1 MEDTDL
7 KTRSSTIQKIVDA
20 AMPKH
25 EPEVQAAKD
34 AYDEARAK
42 SREAPMLEIRFR
54 DGRVGCFPY
63 TSLDEAWLLSEGK
76 FTLRFGRKQ
85 IIAEGK
91 NLRRLFDTIIE
102 HRQRFICE
110 GTDEEE
116 AAKPED
122 VSHIDKITIQVVPED
137 QM

>member
-1 MEDTDL
+1 LEDTDL
-7 KTRSSTIQKIVDA
+7 KIRSTAVQKIVEA
-20 AMPKH
+20 AKPKH
-25 EPEVQAAKD
+25 EPEVLAAID
-34 AYDEARAK
+34 AYDEVRAR
-42 SREAPMLEIRFR
+42 SREAPMLEIRLS
-54 DGRVGCFPY
+54 DGTLASFDYAR
-63 TSLDEAWLLSEGK
+63 LAEAWFHPQGK
-76 FTLRFGRKQ
+76 IILRFGRKEV
-85 IIAEGK
+85 IAEGK
-91 NLRRLFDTIIE
+91 NLQRLYTTIIE